1 MRPLLLFFT
10 LFLAGEGFS
19 QCIKPDFILNANAC
33 LYQNVTVANNTNPG
47 AYEYKWD
54 FCSGDLGTSPSIHTS
69 LVNSSFFRA
78 RSLRFVNEESFWYGF
93 AISATGNNLMRL
105 DFGRDLQSTPTLTN
119 IGTLGGSLSG
129 AFSFDVIQEEG
140 VLHIFAA
147 NTQSRNI
154 VRFSFDNGI
163 TSVPSVHILQTPTA
177 FDQAAPNFIRMV
189 RDTGHFYAFVSVGGS
204 LSDTKIVRLDMG
216 QSVLTTSPIITDFT
230 VSGSS
235 QLRGLSFVKECG
247 QWVGFALSTNTN
259 SLYRLIFD
267 NGLQNSP
274 QSSLINTGLALNTPV
289 NIEVHKE
296 GGVYYGLIQNSRIEA
311 ANAAFYRITL
321 GSSPTGNV
329 VNSDRFQWEE
339 LSGGAYA
346 LAVVE
351 DSSSWYSFTF
361 NLASQSLLRM
371 EFSEDCPASI
381 PVMYSQQPDLVQY
394 SKAGDYKVTLDVKD
408 MEGSIYT
415 KSDTITVSSLSAP
428 AIDFRSEN
436 VCSGHDIN
444 FSSIHSGDVK
454 SFNWDF
460 GDGNSSSST
469 DPSHRYLSAGT
480 FIVSLSMSATNE
492 CNNSIEKS
500 LKVFDEPV
508 GGFVL
513 PTNLIC
519 TNDVSIFPTT
529 TPDIYDGNLSYQWF
543 VDNNPV
549 STERDLE
556 YTFTTSGHK
565 EIKLKTSIPGCS
577 DEITKTTSP
586 VQPGP
591 VVDFSFTGICEDEM
605 FSFQNETSDAVESL
619 TWDFGNGQT
628 STEIN
633 PSTYFTESGDFTVS
647 LTATNTIGCE
657 NVSTKALSVR
667 SVPMVDFTVNEPPN
681 ACSGVNTLLQ
691 NATVNPDGAAI
702 TEWLWDPG
710 DGSAPVSQTTP
721 DAQHVFANG
730 GSYPVSLTAITEHGC
745 VGTVD
750 KTVIIEQAPAT
761 TFTFTPA
768 CDDIPVNFTGPGG
781 DDISSLY
788 WEIGTSYYD
797 GPQPTHTFRSPG
809 NYPVYLEV
817 SGWNGCI
824 ATRESIIHVPE
835 PLAPDFSVLRNCVG
849 DEAILTDITDGVE
862 PVLSSQW
869 EFSNGNVFTSSP
881 LLHSFHSP
889 GSENVTLRVTT
900 ASGCVYAVTK
910 PVQVL
915 PQPVAAF
922 SADPD
927 NGAWPLIVSFT
938 NTSSNAT
945 QYLWEFADGTGSTSS
960 ETSPVYTFLSTG
972 TFPVKLTAS
981 NAQQCES
988 NVIVNIPVIAP
999 LPDADIALL
1008 TLSPNA
1014 DGSLKLI
1021 ATIHNK
1027 GNTVIRD
1034 LPMDIDLSGKLSLRH
1049 IVDGPILP
1057 GAKYNAVLGTD
1068 ILNPQDLQY
1077 VCASI
1082 DLQNDLN
1089 PALNKAC
1096 EELTAQLFIFPAYPN
1111 PVSGDLNLEWI
1122 SRGQHLL
1129 TIRLTDAMGRYVYS
1143 AEIDGIAGFNHRVL
1157 DLSGIRNGVYV
1168 LSIGEGGSTRSERI
1182 TILGKP

>member
-1 MRPLLLFFT
+1 MYKMNRFIILLVCIVLTERGVAQCVLTEFSISNNDKICRNSPVKLRMENPLQ
-10 LFLAGEGFS
+10 G
-19 QCIKPDFILNANAC
+19 D
-33 LYQNVTVANNTNPG
+33 Y
-47 AYEYKWD
+47 YWD
-54 FCSGDLGTSPSIHTS
+54 FCPEKFDEIPVSQSVSI
-69 LVNSSFFRA
+69 SSFGNGYGYRVVEDAGNYYGFLTS
-78 RSLRFVNEESFWYGF
+78 RSLDKLF
-93 AISATGNNLMRL
+93 RL
-105 DFGRDLQSTPTLTN
+105 DFGSDPTNSPTVVDLGNPGGLMDAPEGIDFLKDGENWYAFVGKGENSTGQVVKLSFGSNLTATPTATGYGTFGLGTVRIRDLAIVRQDDSIILMLLVYNTSSINRVNFGSTLENTPSANN
-119 IGTLGGSLSG
+119 IVSVSGSPLPRGFSVMGSCGVWRAHIVSESGVIQQVSFGSDILGSLTVEGSFT
-129 AFSFDVIQEEG
+129 FSSVIQPWKIRTIYSGGNHYCIISNTNRKYTVINFQDLSLLGTPVEVPNNDDIRFIGLDVLKFQGRTLVQGAGASSSFISVSYENDCDIVPEFSYEEDPP
-140 VLHIFAA
+140 LL
-147 NTQSRNI
+147 NYRNDGLYMI
-154 VRFSFDNGI
+154 DLMAFQTENQFEATSKALTILDADAPEVVINAIGMCVGNDVRFSVDEPNLISSWKWDFGNGL
-163 TSVPSVHILQTPTA
+163 TSNSSLPVINYAAQGDYSVSLEAVATNLCLTGDLKLISIYDMPS
-177 FDQAAPNFIRMV
+177 
-189 RDTGHFYAFVSVGGS
+189 
-204 LSDTKIVRLDMG
+204 SD
-216 QSVLTTSPIITDFT
+216 
-230 VSGSS
+230 
-235 QLRGLSFVKECG
+235 
-247 QWVGFALSTNTN
+247 FALS
-259 SLYRLIFD
+259 
-267 NGLQNSP
+267 P
-274 QSSLINTGLALNTPV
+274 
-289 NIEVHKE
+289 
-296 GGVYYGLIQNSRIEA
+296 
-311 ANAAFYRITL
+311 TL
-321 GSSPTGNV
+321 LCT
-329 VNSDRFQWEE
+329 
-339 LSGGAYA
+339 
-346 LAVVE
+346 
-351 DSSSWYSFTF
+351 
-361 NLASQSLLRM
+361 
-371 EFSEDCPASI
+371 
-381 PVMYSQQPDLVQY
+381 
-394 SKAGDYKVTLDVKD
+394 
-408 MEGSIYT
+408 
-415 KSDTITVSSLSAP
+415 
-428 AIDFRSEN
+428 
-436 VCSGHDIN
+436 
-444 FSSIHSGDVK
+444 
-454 SFNWDF
+454 
-460 GDGNSSSST
+460 
-469 DPSHRYLSAGT
+469 
-480 FIVSLSMSATNE
+480 
-492 CNNSIEKS
+492 NNSF
-500 LKVFDEPV
+500 L
-508 GGFVL
+508 
-513 PTNLIC
+513 
-519 TNDVSIFPTT
+519 FPTT

-556 YTFTTSGHK
+556 YNFTTTGPK
-565 EIKLKTSIPGCS
+565 EIKLKTAIPGCS

-591 VVDFSFTGICEDEM
+591 VVDFSFTGTCEDEL

-633 PSTYFTESGDFTVS
+633 PSAHFAEYGDFTVS

-657 NVSTKALSVR
+657 NVSTKTLSVR
-667 SVPMVDFTVNEPPN
+667 SVPTVDFSVNGPPN

-691 NATVNPDGAAI
+691 NATVNSDSAAI

-750 KTVIIEQAPAT
+750 KMVVIDQSPAT

-768 CDDIPVNFTGPGG
+768 CDDIPVKFTGPGG
-781 DDISSLY
+781 NDISSLY

-817 SGWNGCI
+817 SGWNGCV

-869 EFSNGNVFTSSP
+869 EFSNGNVSTSSP

-915 PQPVAAF
+915 PQPVASF

-927 NGAWPLIVSFT
+927 NGAWPLIASFT

-945 QYLWEFADGTGSTSS
+945 QYLWEFADGTGSTSG
-960 ETSPVYTFLSTG
+960 EASPVYTFLSTG
-972 TFPVKLTAS
+972 IFPVKLTAS

-1034 LPMDIDLSGKLSLRH
+1034 LPMNVDLSGKLSLRH

-1096 EELTAQLFIFPAYPN
+1096 EDLTAQLFIFPAYPN
-1111 PVSGDLNLEWI
+1111 PVSGDLHLEWI
-1122 SRGQHLL
+1122 SRGQQQL
-1129 TIRLTDAMGRYVYS
+1129 TIRLTDAVGRYVFS
-1143 AEIDGIAGFNHRVL
+1143 TEIDGIRGFNHRIL

-1168 LSIGEGGSTRSERI
+1168 LSIKEGGSTRSQRI

>member
-1 MRPLLLFFT
+1 MKSSILLLLLVLMFGK
-10 LFLAGEGFS
+10 LRS
-19 QCIKPDFILNANAC
+19 QCPTANFDLPAIAC
-33 LYQNVTVANNTNPG
+33 ATEEIELTNLSSDAT
-47 AYEYKWD
+47 AYYWD
-54 FCSGDLGTSPSIHTS
+54 FCKTEFKESSIVSHVNSLNDAYRGAFCFDVLKAPAPAVLSLRANGILNYIPLTDDLTESSKPEPITGLTDAFSLPRAINAFTDIGNYYALVTNSRTGESMTLVNFGSSFSSVATFTRLDGIGVSGTNGLEVMREGNDFEVFAGQNSGNTIYHLTFPGSITATPSVRTFTVPGATSINHIKILKTCDGIIGVASSLNNNKLFLLIFPDGLSSVPATLEIVYTGEAIVEPAKFDVAFDNGEYFALVHTNLGMIHRLSFGNSLLNEPSSEKIWSGGVNGYDLQLIHHDNSWKSLFVDYSVTNRRLSLLRFNNNCDVSPSWSNETSPTLSIAAPGNYKITLHAMS
-69 LVNSSFFRA
+69 ASG
-78 RSLRFVNEESFWYGF
+78 FVS
-93 AISATGNNLMRL
+93 AI
-105 DFGRDLQSTPTLTN
+105 
-119 IGTLGGSLSG
+119 
-129 AFSFDVIQEEG
+129 E
-140 VLHIFAA
+140 
-147 NTQSRNI
+147 RNI
-154 VRFSFDNGI
+154 VISEKTPAAIEFDSEGI
-163 TSVPSVHILQTPTA
+163 CSANEVE
-177 FDQAAPNFIRMV
+177 F
-189 RDTGHFYAFVSVGGS
+189 
-204 LSDTKIVRLDMG
+204 LS
-216 QSVLTTSPIITDFT
+216 
-230 VSGSS
+230 
-235 QLRGLSFVKECG
+235 
-247 QWVGFALSTNTN
+247 
-259 SLYRLIFD
+259 
-267 NGLQNSP
+267 
-274 QSSLINTGLALNTPV
+274 
-289 NIEVHKE
+289 
-296 GGVYYGLIQNSRIEA
+296 
-311 ANAAFYRITL
+311 
-321 GSSPTGNV
+321 
-329 VNSDRFQWEE
+329 NSDK
-339 LSGGAYA
+339 
-346 LAVVE
+346 
-351 DSSSWYSFTF
+351 
-361 NLASQSLLRM
+361 
-371 EFSEDCPASI
+371 SI
-381 PVMYSQQPDLVQY
+381 
-394 SKAGDYKVTLDVKD
+394 
-408 MEGSIYT
+408 
-415 KSDTITVSSLSAP
+415 SA
-428 AIDFRSEN
+428 F
-436 VCSGHDIN
+436 
-444 FSSIHSGDVK
+444 K
-454 SFNWDF
+454 WDF
-460 GDGNSSSST
+460 GDGNSSELGNATHQFAGAGSFQISLVVT
-469 DPSHRYLSAGT
+469 DVDGCTSKTSKMLKIYDAPVASFSDVTTLLCT
-480 FIVSLSMSATNE
+480 
-492 CNNSIEKS
+492 NNSF
-500 LKVFDEPV
+500 L
-508 GGFVL
+508 
-513 PTNLIC
+513 
-519 TNDVSIFPTT
+519 FPTT

-556 YTFTTSGHK
+556 YTFTTNGPK

-577 DEITKTTSP
+577 NEITKTTSP

-633 PSTYFTESGDFTVS
+633 PSTYFNESGDFTVS

-824 ATRESIIHVPE
+824 ATRERIIHVPE